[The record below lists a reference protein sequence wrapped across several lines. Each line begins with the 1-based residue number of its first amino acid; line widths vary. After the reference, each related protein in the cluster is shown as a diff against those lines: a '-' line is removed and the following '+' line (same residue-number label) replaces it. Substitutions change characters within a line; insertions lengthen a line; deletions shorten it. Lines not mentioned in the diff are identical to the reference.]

1 MLGWSML
8 DWFGCSWVM
17 PNKLS
22 IMFEAWSICM
32 SLGSLRGRIT
42 WWFLFMAIIWV
53 SWKER
58 DAWWFERSS
67 SLVDVLTEKVCFFVA
82 CSLFLLLF
90 SMIPL
95 LQLFWE
101 GGWWS
106 CCHRWLRLGA
116 FLDDASPL
124 ADIFLKK
131 ESLVRVCFY
140 FKIEIYICLLV
151 SCTFLCFRW

>member
-22 IMFEAWSICM
+22 IMFEAWSMYVIGFFEGKNYM
-32 SLGSLRGRIT
+32 VILVYGHHMG
-42 WWFLFMAIIWV
+42 FMERERCLMIWEV
-53 SWKER
+53 
-58 DAWWFERSS
+58 
-67 SLVDVLTEKVCFFVA
+67 
-82 CSLFLLLF
+82 LFLGGCFDREGVLLRCLLPF
-90 SMIPL
+90 SPSIFHDTSTSTILRRWVVVMLSPVIKTWCL
-95 LQLFWE
+95 S
-101 GGWWS
+101 WW
-106 CCHRWLRLGA
+106 CP
-116 FLDDASPL
+116 PL

-151 SCTFLCFRW
+151 SCAFLCFRW